1 MRRTYTA
8 VISTLAAAG
17 VASATAGCQI
27 IIGVDDTTEVR
38 PDAPMTGPDAPGAPD
53 AMPPDAGP
61 LVVARVRAE
70 GLLGP
75 VMVRLQ
81 AGAVD
86 ETITVDAD
94 GTAAFPT
101 VIDNGGAYAVTLV
114 GGPACALGP
123 SATGTAAGDVTVD
136 LACQG
141 ATRLTALTLDTLT
154 GTQPTLVDGTFTYTM
169 AVSEL
174 QQLTRVTA
182 SPRSPAA
189 TMTVQGV
196 ATAAGVASGP
206 VGLTALT
213 SNVTVVVDHP
223 LSAALRSTYTVN
235 VARTTAPA
243 HGQYGKQFPQSPDAL
258 GWSMDLDGDRLI
270 VAACN
275 ERGATDPANNAD
287 TSAHLSG
294 VAYVYVRQGNTWVY
308 EDYLKAPNA
317 QGLIGGD
324 VLADQAGQSVAISGD
339 RAVIGAHGED
349 SGNGNQSDNSVIDA
363 GAAYVY
369 RREGADWVFEA
380 YLKSPY
386 PITNGQFGTAVDIS
400 GDTIVVGARNEPTR
414 DGAGAQVLAGAGQV
428 HVYRRSGTTWTR
440 EATLDPDPVTGVNDR
455 LGVSV
460 AIDGD
465 TVAAGVGLGGFVNPG
480 AARIYT
486 RSGTTW
492 SFQQQVAASDGHN
505 QDWFGFAVGLDGNTL
520 VVTAPEVLH
529 RATSAGT
536 SSDPGAAYVFTRS
549 GDVWTQTR
557 KLTASNGDADDEF
570 GRSVAIAGDLIAIGA
585 HREDGIGTG
594 VPSPDTANSSTD
606 QGAVYLYRRSGALW
620 SEIRYVKAT
629 MIGTSAS
636 NDGLGTAV
644 TLGRDGFLVVGASG
658 EASSSAT
665 MPDET
670 AVGSGAFY
678 VLR

>member
-114 GGPACALGP
+114 GGLRALGP

-213 SNVTVVVDHP
+213 SNVTIVVDHP
-223 LSAALRSTYTVN
+223 LSTALRSTYTVN
-235 VARTTAPA
+235 VARTTTPA
-243 HGQYGKQFPQSPDAL
+243 HVQYGKQNPQAGDGF
-258 GWSMDLDGDRLI
+258 GWVLAIDGDRMI
-270 VAACN
+270 VGAPN
-275 ERGATDPANNAD
+275 EGSASDPSNPGDNGAPG
-287 TSAHLSG
+287 SG
-294 VAYVYVRQGNTWVY
+294 AAYVYVRQGQDWVL
-308 EDYLKAPNA
+308 EDCLKAPNA
-317 QGLIGGD
+317 QG
-324 VLADQAGQSVAISGD
+324 AGARGRRPARPFGFTVGISGD
-339 RAVIGAHGED
+339 RVVVGASSED
-349 SGNGNQSDNSVIDA
+349 SGTQNQADNSALSA

-369 RREGADWVFEA
+369 RREGSAWVFEA

-386 PITNGQFGTAVDIS
+386 PTGFGYFSSSVAIS
-400 GDTIVVGARNEPTR
+400 GDTIAIGARNESTR
-414 DGAGAQVLAGAGQV
+414 DAGGTAGARRGRTGPRVPPQRDAVEPRGLARP
-428 HVYRRSGTTWTR
+428 RRDHR
-440 EATLDPDPVTGVNDR
+440 RRRPAR
-455 LGVSV
+455 L
-460 AIDGD
+460 
-465 TVAAGVGLGGFVNPG
+465 
-480 AARIYT
+480 
-486 RSGTTW
+486 
-492 SFQQQVAASDGHN
+492 
-505 QDWFGFAVGLDGNTL
+505 
-520 VVTAPEVLH
+520 
-529 RATSAGT
+529 
-536 SSDPGAAYVFTRS
+536 
-549 GDVWTQTR
+549 
-557 KLTASNGDADDEF
+557 
-570 GRSVAIAGDLIAIGA
+570 
-585 HREDGIGTG
+585 
-594 VPSPDTANSSTD
+594 
-606 QGAVYLYRRSGALW
+606 
-620 SEIRYVKAT
+620 
-629 MIGTSAS
+629 
-636 NDGLGTAV
+636 
-644 TLGRDGFLVVGASG
+644 LGRDRRRHRGGRRPRGVRRQQRRGPRLHPQRHDLDLPAAGH
-658 EASSSAT
+658 
-665 MPDET
+665 
-670 AVGSGAFY
+670 
-678 VLR
+678 RQ